1 MKKRLLA
8 ALAAV
13 MVISTFTGTTVF
25 AADLTDEN
33 NYETTQAEN
42 VDSSATTFDLNQLVM
57 YRRLPDGTRIRV
69 IAPRYSLSDHT
80 IEAGETMEYHNF
92 YLGEGQKVT
101 FRATFNRRITYECGF
116 SGADYTERMKNGTG
130 SSFSVSK
137 SMPASGDYY
146 FYITNDSDEPVTVK
160 SGSIQIG

>member
-1 MKKRLLA
+1 MKKRPLA
-8 ALAAV
+8 VLTAA
-13 MVISTFTGTTVF
+13 MVVSTFAGTTVF
-25 AADLTDEN
+25 AEEFFHEGVCGTVQIEDTEN
-33 NYETTQAEN
+33 PTA
-42 VDSSATTFDLNQLVM
+42 TFDLNQLVM
-57 YRRLPDGTRIRV
+57 YRCLPDGTRILV
-69 IAPRYSLSDHT
+69 ATPRLALTEHT
-80 IEAGETMEYHNF
+80 IEAGETIEYHSF
-92 YLGEGQKVT
+92 HASKGQKVT

-116 SGADYTERMKNGTG
+116 SGAGYTERMKNGTG